1 MSLRVPIWAAALA
14 ASCASLF
21 AQANCTN
28 TLSLATASYS
38 QDFNSLASSGT
49 GLLSSLPAGWN
60 VGFNVNPT
68 TFAIGSST
76 KTNYVAGTGSSNTG
90 DFYSF
95 GVAGNSERA
104 LGSVASGN
112 AQMGSVAQYFCFT
125 NNSGATVTSLRVAY
139 RGEQWRNG
147 GVTAAQKLEFA
158 YSVNG
163 GTNFTAFTALDFT
176 SPVATATAGNIDGN
190 TNFISL
196 NQTITG
202 LNVPNGTTI
211 ALRWFDRDDAGS
223 DHGLAVDDV
232 TITLNPSALPLLT
245 INDVTVTEGN
255 SGQTNMQF
263 TVSLDAPAGSGG
275 VTFDIATANN
285 TATAGEDYQAASLT
299 GQSIAQGSSTYL
311 FTVQIFGDTV
321 VEPNETFFVNV
332 TNVTGAIVN
341 DGQGQGTI
349 TNDDVPPVS
358 CSRTHFI
365 SQVQGNGL
373 ASPVAGQVVT
383 VDAIVT
389 ANKFN
394 GFFVQERDVNA
405 DADPETSE
413 GIFVFTGSSSGP
425 AAGTNVCVSGTI
437 IEFATSFGSLTEFAS
452 GASVGT
458 VSSGNPLPTPVS
470 LTASLPLPGGALA
483 QLERYE
489 GMRVTASSFTAA
501 SGTLESGGFD
511 NATFFAVVT
520 GVPRPFREPG
530 IQAPLGVPSGSS
542 KTIPPIPRFDANSE
556 LLRIDLRGQ
565 NQTTGVAVKAG
576 QALTNVIGVLDFSG
590 VGYELLQDAG
600 TTPVISGDSTFS
612 AVPLPAVNQVT
623 VGHMSLENYTGT
635 ATQQAKAVRLV
646 RDVLHYPDVLGV
658 SEVSTIAALQNLAT
672 AINGQ
677 QAGLNYAAYLGSGTG
692 SQNVGF
698 LVKTARITVQGTPGQ
713 ILGSVTWVD
722 PVDGVSKLLHDR
734 PPYVLKGRALT
745 PGGGNFDFT
754 AIAVHLRSLIDV
766 SSETVAGPT
775 TEGNRVRTKRRT
787 AAENLAAYLQTQQLA
802 NPTERFI
809 MVGDYNAYEFN
820 DGYVDILGTLTGNPT
835 PDAQVVQASGDLLT
849 PNFIDLVTTNKIAA
863 SERFSYIFGGS
874 KQVLDHVLISQTL
887 GSFVSALAYGR
898 ANTEFPEAFRSDT
911 SRPERVTDHDP
922 VLAFITLPNNPMND
936 ITGVTRVA
944 STGLVLVSGGYN
956 GFVRLTNLSGA
967 ALTGPLHV
975 LFDTL
980 PAGVTVAN
988 AAGTFQGKP
997 YVSTPGPLANGATVN
1012 IAVRYLN
1019 PGNVLIQ
1026 PVFRVL
1032 QGSF

>member
-1 MSLRVPIWAAALA
+1 MSSRIPIWIAALA
-14 ASCASLF
+14 ASCPSLF
-21 AQANCTN
+21 AQANCASS
-28 TLSLATASYS
+28 LSLATPSYT

-49 GLLSSLPAGWN
+49 APLSGLPQGWN

-76 KTNYVAGTGSSNTG
+76 KVNYATGTGSSNTG

-95 GVAGNSERA
+95 GLAGNSERA
-104 LGSVASGN
+104 FGSVASGN

-125 NNSGATVTSLRVAY
+125 NNTGATATSLRVAY

-147 GVTAAQKLEFA
+147 GVTATQKLEFA

-163 GTNFTAFTALDFT
+163 GTSFTAFTALDFT
-176 SPVATATAGNIDGN
+176 SPVATTPASNIDGN
-190 TNFISL
+190 TNAVSL
-196 NQTITG
+196 NQTIAG
-202 LNVPNGTTI
+202 LTVPSGTTI
-211 ALRWFDRDDAGS
+211 VLRWFDRDDASS

-232 TITLNPSALPLLT
+232 TITINPSALPLLT
-245 INDVTVTEGN
+245 INDVTLTEGN

-263 TVSLDAPAGSGG
+263 TVSLDAPAGPGG
-275 VTFDIATANN
+275 ITFDIATANN
-285 TATAGEDYQAASLT
+285 TATSGEDYQLVSLT
-299 GQSIAQGSSTYL
+299 GQAIAQGGTNYQ
-311 FTVQIFGDTV
+311 FNVPIFGDTT
-321 VEPNETFFVNV
+321 VEPNEAFFVNV
-332 TNVTGAIVN
+332 TNVTGAIVS
-341 DGQGQGTI
+341 DAQGLGTI

-365 SQVQGNGL
+365 SQVQGSGL
-373 ASPVAGQVVT
+373 SSPLAGSVVT

-405 DADPETSE
+405 DANPETSE
-413 GIFVFTGSSSGP
+413 GIFVFTGN
-425 AAGTNVCVSGTI
+425 AAGPPVGANVCVTGSV
-437 IEFATSFGSLTEFAS
+437 IEFASSFGSLTEFAS
-452 GASVGT
+452 GATVGV
-458 VSSGNPLPTPVS
+458 VSTGNPLPTAVM
-470 LTASLPLPGGALA
+470 LTASFPVPGGSIA
-483 QLERYE
+483 QLERLE

-501 SGTLESGGFD
+501 SGTIESSGFD

-520 GVPRPFREPG
+520 GVARPFREPG

-565 NQTTGVAVKAG
+565 NQASGVAVKAG
-576 QALTNVIGVLDFSG
+576 QTLSNGVGVLDFSS
-590 VGYELLQDAG
+590 VGYELLQDAA
-600 TTPVISGDSTFS
+600 TTPAIAGDAAFT
-612 AVPLPAVNQVT
+612 AVPLPAVNQIT
-623 VGHMSLENYTGT
+623 VGQMSLENYTGT
-635 ATQQAKAVRLV
+635 ATQQAKVLRVV
-646 RDVLHYPDVLGV
+646 RDVLRYPDVLGV
-658 SEVSTIAALQNLAT
+658 SEVSTITALQNLAA
-672 AINGQ
+672 AINAQ
-677 QAGLNYAAYLGSGTG
+677 QSGLNYAAYLGNGTG

-698 LVKTARITVQGTPGQ
+698 LVKSARITAQGTPGQ
-713 ILGSVTWVD
+713 ILDTVTWVD

-734 PPYVLKGRALT
+734 PPYVFKGRAIT

-754 AIAVHLRSLIDV
+754 AIVVHLRSLIDV
-766 SSETVAGPT
+766 DSETAAGTT
-775 TEGNRVRTKRRT
+775 TEGNRVRTKRRI
-787 AAENLAAYLQTQQLA
+787 AAENLASYLQSQQSA
-802 NPTERFI
+802 NPSERFI
-809 MVGDYNAYEFN
+809 VVGDFNAYEFN

-835 PDAQVVQASGDLLT
+835 PDAQVVQGSGDLVT
-849 PNFIDLVTTNKIAA
+849 PNFIDLVTTNKITA

-874 KQVLDHVLISQTL
+874 KQVLDHILTSQTL
-887 GSFVSALAYGR
+887 GSFVSALSYGR
-898 ANTEFPEAFRSDT
+898 TNTEFPEVFGSDT
-911 SRPERVTDHDP
+911 SRPERAADHDP

-936 ITGVTRVA
+936 ITAVTRVS

-956 GFVRLTNLSGA
+956 GFLRLTNLSGA

-975 LFDTL
+975 LFDSL
-980 PAGVTVAN
+980 PAGVTVVN
-988 AAGTFQGKP
+988 PSGTFAGKP
-997 YVSTPGPLANGATVN
+997 YLSTPGPLANGATVN